1 MKSTIRLG
9 SIAGIDVGIHYS
21 WFVVMAWFS
30 WFLSGTLL
38 PERHPDWAPTTY
50 WATGIVAAL
59 LLFVSVLIHELAH
72 SVVARARGFTV
83 QGITLFLLGGV
94 SSLKMEARDPKDEF
108 LISAVGPATS
118 LVMFLLL
125 LMVYLVIPVKDTPI
139 AAVVWYL
146 WVINLVLALFN
157 LLPAFPMDGGRILRS
172 GLWWVTGNLAAATKV
187 ASRGGQII
195 GLLLIAVGV
204 FEIIQG
210 ILFGFLSIAIGWFL
224 YSAAT
229 RSKQEME
236 LKASLLTTI
245 VGDVMEP
252 DPETIGP
259 EASIAD
265 AMFGHFLKKGKHAIP
280 VCEDGRLTGIITLTD
295 VNGLSQE
302 RWSYLRVKDVMTA
315 MPLRYVKPEDEL
327 YEALAF
333 LSEHS
338 ISQAPVLIEGSLV
351 GLLTRGDVIQHLHSR
366 REPSTEPWTVSPRD
380 GAE

>member
-1 MKSTIRLG
+1 MKSTFRLG

-21 WFVVMAWFS
+21 WFVVLALFS
-30 WFLSGTLL
+30 WSLSGTLL
-38 PERHPDWAPTTY
+38 PERYPDWASTTY

-94 SSLKMEARDPKDEF
+94 SSLKVEARGPRDEF
-108 LISAVGPATS
+108 LISVVGPATS
-118 LVMFLLL
+118 LVLFLLL
-125 LMVYLVIPVKDTPI
+125 LMVYLAIPMKNTPI

-172 GLWWVTGNLAAATKV
+172 GVWWVTGNLAAATKV

-204 FEIIQG
+204 FEFTQG
-210 ILFGFLSIAIGWFL
+210 IFFGFLSIAIGWFL

-229 RSKQEME
+229 RSKQEVE
-236 LKASLLTTI
+236 LKASLRTI
-245 VGDVMEP
+245 SVGDVMEP

-259 EASIAD
+259 EATIAD
-265 AMFGHFLKKGKHAIP
+265 AMFGHFLKRGKHAIL
-280 VCEDGRLTGIITLTD
+280 VCEDGRLTGIITITD

-302 RWSYLRVKDVMTA
+302 RWNYLRVKEVMTA
-315 MPLRYVKPEDEL
+315 MPLQSVKPEDEL

-338 ISQAPVLIEGSLV
+338 VNQAPVLIEGSLV
-351 GLLTRGDVIQHLHSR
+351 GLLNRGDVIRHLHSR
-366 REPSTEPWTVSPRD
+366 RELRTGPWTVSRGD